1 MRQKLDIST
10 GMERRDWPGSSL
22 PQKHKSLGE
31 VYVFVVSAYMF
42 ISITAKRSEAKWN
55 GTESTYDTPIVRA

>member
-1 MRQKLDIST
+1 MGRMLDIST
-10 GMERRDWPGSSL
+10 GMEGRDWPGSSL
-22 PQKHKSLGE
+22 PQMHKSLRE

-42 ISITAKRSEAKWN
+42 ISIAAKRSEVEWN